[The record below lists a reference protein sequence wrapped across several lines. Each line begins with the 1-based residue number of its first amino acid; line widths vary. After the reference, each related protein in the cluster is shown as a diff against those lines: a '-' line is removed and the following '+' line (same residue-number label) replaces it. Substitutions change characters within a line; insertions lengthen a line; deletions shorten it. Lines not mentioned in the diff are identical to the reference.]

1 MQVSRWEI
9 LSRVAGR
16 IAFQADLYGFAYKI
30 VTEQALIQSFDIY
43 PKINLLRMLFSG
55 IILLG
60 LVEIVAT
67 EVVVDMKRHGILERA
82 SQAHTFDDYGFFKM
96 GYRILPPSKQKDKPK
111 INKECGE
118 AVQIFT
124 EWQEESYQPKWFSNY
139 LEDQLRNLS
148 REVQESYVPLQT
160 ILAPRIGKS
169 QVSQGYTQKIEKLYK
184 RQQFSKN
191 SNWAKIKLQRLFY
204 IGDDLLSGLN
214 SSFEY
219 YELADS
225 IVLELRRPASIK

>member
-1 MQVSRWEI
+1 MR
-9 LSRVAGR
+9 
-16 IAFQADLYGFAYKI
+16 
-30 VTEQALIQSFDIY
+30 
-43 PKINLLRMLFSG
+43 
-55 IILLG
+55 
-60 LVEIVAT
+60 
-67 EVVVDMKRHGILERA
+67 
-82 SQAHTFDDYGFFKM
+82 
-96 GYRILPPSKQKDKPK
+96 YRILAPSKQKDKPK

-191 SNWAKIKLQRLFY
+191 SNRAKIKLQRLFY